1 MGKEKK
7 NNKSGERLIA
17 SNRKAHFEYF
27 LSEFLEV
34 GISLCGTEIKS
45 IRQGHCSL
53 SDTYITFKSGEAI
66 IAGMNI
72 PVYEKGNIFN
82 HDPKRDR
89 KLLMHKY
96 EIRKYQEACKEKGFT
111 VVATKCYLKKGKAKL
126 VIALAKG
133 KNVRDKRDVIKK
145 RETDRKIE
153 RTIKDYNS

>member
-1 MGKEKK
+1 MGKAKGITK
-7 NNKSGERLIA
+7 DGVRLIA
-17 SNRKAHFEYF
+17 SNRKANFEYF

-53 SDTYITFKSGEAI
+53 SDTYITFKNGEAI
-66 IAGMNI
+66 ISGMNI
-72 PVYEKGNIFN
+72 PEYEKGNIFN

-96 EIRKYQEACKEKGFT
+96 EIRKYFEASKEKGFT

-133 KNVRDKRDVIKK
+133 KNTRDKRDVIKK
-145 RETDRKIE
+145 REVE
-153 RTIKDYNS
+153 RNISKTIKEFNS